1 MSIKLQF
8 IGVIMKI
15 LSTMT
20 LILVLSLGLWA
31 CGEEED
37 SETAG
42 SESAGSE
49 MNAGTD
55 AGTNASTGGITAGTA
70 DAGGS
75 DGSATWNSPC
85 MSNDDCGADA
95 NFCVKNPQD
104 PPDQPGYCSIE
115 CSVSSECD
123 GSELGWTCNVV
134 GSCDS
139 PLATWCGPES
149 EIEAGMGVLVAC
161 N

>member
-1 MSIKLQF
+1 
-8 IGVIMKI
+8 MKI
-15 LSTMT
+15 LSTMI
-20 LILVLSLGLWA
+20 LILCLSLGLWA

-37 SETAG
+37 SDTAG
-42 SESAGSE
+42 SEV
-49 MNAGTD
+49 NAGTD
-55 AGTNASTGGITAGTA
+55 ASAGGTDASAGGTDASAGGTAASAGGTA

-85 MSNDDCGADA
+85 MSNDDCGTDA